1 MNRTPRLIRIG
12 FYLLVAGVA
21 IQLVHAVSGVASGEL
36 LTRVIE
42 DWLYNGVL
50 VGAALV
56 CVARAACVREERLAW
71 ALVGFG
77 LVAWSA
83 ADLYYTLVLSKL
95 DAPPYPSISDAGW
108 LVFYPACWG
117 AVVLLMRRRI
127 REFHASLWLD
137 GLVAAL
143 GVAALTAA
151 LVLPPIVAM
160 SVEGEPTAVA
170 VNLAYPVGDVL
181 LLVLLVGAL
190 ALTGWRPDRPLALVG
205 VGLALSGAADIIYL
219 SAIADGQ
226 AEGPAWTAWL
236 WPASALATAAG
247 AWQPVDRARAIR
259 LEGRRLLVLPFGT
272 MAAALVLLLIDHFE
286 RASDAAVVL
295 AFATLAV
302 AGLRLWLTL
311 GEHMNLLGTSRGEA
325 HTDELTGLA
334 NRRRLAED
342 LDAELRDVTRE
353 RPLLLMLFDLNGF
366 KAYNDTYGHPA
377 GDTLLAR
384 LGSALADAVA
394 GQGSAYR
401 MGGDEF
407 CVLAA
412 LPATAHDAI
421 ASASRAAL
429 SEHGDG
435 FHITAALGCAVLD
448 RPDADP
454 ADALRIA
461 DRRMYAEKNG
471 RRASAGGQST
481 AVLLRVIAE
490 RNPDLGEHV
499 DGVALLAEQTA
510 VELGM
515 SSEQRTAVRQAAVLH
530 DIGKAAVPDAILEKP
545 GPLDEDE
552 WAFMRRHTIIGERI
566 MQAAPSLSAAAPL
579 VRSSHESFDGSG
591 YPDRLAGEDIPLG
604 ARIIAVCDAYDA
616 MTSDRPYRA
625 ALSSG
630 DALAELRRCAGTQFD
645 PEVVRAFVATLE
657 RTSGPWRLQIADDHV
672 AEHRAVVV
680 AQPRVGE
687 IAVEQR
693 AERVAVRHAE
703 DAEGADHHVQ
713 VDRVDVAAED
723 ALGAAA
729 LEDTAEQV
737 DRRAAELGDRR

>member
-1 MNRTPRLIRIG
+1 MDRAPRLVRIAL
-12 FYLLVAGVA
+12 YVLVATVA
-21 IQLVHAVSGVASGEL
+21 IQIAHPLLGVETGDVV
-36 LTRVIE
+36 TQVVE
-42 DWLYNGVL
+42 DWLYNGGL
-50 VGAALV
+50 VGAALI
-56 CVARAACVREERLAW
+56 CVARAAWVREERLAW
-71 ALVGFG
+71 GLIGFG
-77 LVAWSA
+77 LIAWSA

-95 DAPPYPSISDAGW
+95 EAPPYPSISDAGW
-108 LVFYPACWG
+108 LVFYPACWI

-143 GVAALTAA
+143 GVAALSAA
-151 LVLPPIVAM
+151 LVLPPILAM
-160 SVEGEPTAVA
+160 SLEGEPAAVA
-170 VNLAYPVGDVL
+170 VNLAYPVGDGL
-181 LLVLLVGAL
+181 LLMLLIGAL
-190 ALTGWRPDRPLALVG
+190 ALTGWRPDRSLALVG
-205 VGLALSGAADIIYL
+205 IGLALSGVADIAYL

-226 AEGPAWTAWL
+226 ADAPAWAFWL

-247 AWQPVDRARAIR
+247 AWQPVERAHAIR
-259 LEGRRLLVLPFGT
+259 VEGRRLLALPFGA

-286 RASDAAVVL
+286 RASDTAVVL

-311 GEHMNLLGTSRGEA
+311 GEHMAMLGTSRGEA
-325 HTDELTGLA
+325 HTDELTGLG
-334 NRRRLAED
+334 NRRRLADD
-342 LDAELRDVTRE
+342 LETELRNVTPE

-384 LGSALADAVA
+384 LGSALARAVA

-412 LPATAHDAI
+412 VPAAAHNELA
-421 ASASRAAL
+421 AEARAAL

-435 FHITAALGCAVLD
+435 FHITAALGSAMLD
-448 RPDADP
+448 RADGDP
-454 ADALRIA
+454 ADALREA

-499 DGVALLAEQTA
+499 DGVALLAERTA
-510 VELGM
+510 AALGM
-515 SSEQRTAVRQAAVLH
+515 SDEQRTAVRQAAVLH
-530 DIGKAAVPDAILEKP
+530 DVGKAAVPDAILDKP
-545 GPLDEDE
+545 GPLDDDE

-566 MQAAPSLSAAAPL
+566 MQAAPALSAAAPL
-579 VRSSHESFDGSG
+579 VRSSHESFDGTG

-616 MTSDRPYRA
+616 MTSDRPYRR
-625 ALSSG
+625 ALSSD

-645 PEVVRAFVATLE
+645 PQVVRAFVATLE
-657 RTSGPWRLQIADDHV
+657 RTELR
-672 AEHRAVVV
+672 
-680 AQPRVGE
+680 
-687 IAVEQR
+687 
-693 AERVAVRHAE
+693 
-703 DAEGADHHVQ
+703 
-713 VDRVDVAAED
+713 
-723 ALGAAA
+723 AAA
-729 LEDTAEQV
+729 
-737 DRRAAELGDRR
+737 